1 MSSLRAAIRNI
12 VIATAALAA
21 GIGLAHAQQQQHTQP
36 PDSTQSVPGTKD
48 MPPASERWAMTE
60 PLTDRA
66 FIENAMQNSLLE
78 TTASQLVQRNTR
90 DPQVREY
97 AGQIIADHTRA
108 VSELKKIALEQNVKL
123 PTSLDASHKKELERL
138 KGLKG
143 DEMDAAYS
151 GVMTAS
157 HDKAM
162 ELFQQASQNKHL
174 SPSVQSFAQR
184 TLPTLQAH
192 SRMASKLHQREGRSA
207 EAPSESEPARR

>member
-1 MSSLRAAIRNI
+1 MSRFRDAIRDI

-21 GIGLAHAQQQQHTQP
+21 GIGLAHAQQHTQP
-36 PDSTQSVPGTKD
+36 PESTQTVPGARD

-108 VSELKKIALEQNVKL
+108 VAELKKIALEQNVKL
-123 PTSLDASHKKELERL
+123 PTSLDASHKRELERL

-157 HDKAM
+157 HDKAV

-174 SPSVQSFAQR
+174 SPSAQSFAQR

-192 SRMASKLHQREGRSA
+192 HRMASKLHQREGRSA

>member
-1 MSSLRAAIRNI
+1 VRRQRPFIALEPFMISFRDAIRSL
-12 VIATAALAA
+12 VMAIAAFAA
-21 GIGLAHAQQQQHTQP
+21 GTGLAHAQQQ
-36 PDSTQSVPGTKD
+36 
-48 MPPASERWAMTE
+48 AE

-66 FIENAMQNSLLE
+66 FIENAAQNSLLE

-90 DPQVREY
+90 DPQLREY
-97 AGQIIADHTRA
+97 AQQIIADHTRA
-108 VSELKKIALEQNVKL
+108 VAELKKIALEQNVTL

-157 HDKAM
+157 HDNAV
-162 ELFQQASQNKHL
+162 ELFQQASQYKHL
-174 SPSVQSFAQR
+174 SPAVQSFAQR

-192 SRMASKLHQREGRSA
+192 HRMALQLHQREDRSA
-207 EAPSESEPARR
+207 QAPSESEPARR